1 MKVVLS
7 IIISLFLIVS
17 ISEIVE
23 ICIIDSSNYPF
34 GSDFFGRFSI
44 YRSKNT
50 YLIFNGV
57 IAINGLLAFLNFRNK
72 WFYIFTVII
81 LLMEIYNVLT

>member
-17 ISEIVE
+17 ISEIVQ
-23 ICIIDSSNYPF
+23 ICFIDSSNYPF

-44 YRSKNT
+44 YRSKNI
-50 YLIFNGV
+50 YLLFNGV
-57 IAINGLLAFLNFRNK
+57 IVINSLLAFFNYRNK
-72 WFYIFTVII
+72 WFYIFTII
-81 LLMEIYNVLT
+81 VLLMETYNVLT